1 MTRARRSC
9 KAGGKPY
16 RLTSTLYRV
25 KPGKGGLR
33 MILRPKHASFPSVC
47 PPTYTVLP
55 PNEGLKLKICKN
67 KPVLAEGYRLLN
79 LDLLRKHILQITL
92 HVIQCPKVCDMKDIE
107 PLKLFFDE
115 RNLGLASVMFAEC
128 QGCHK
133 QFKFTSSPMLSNDM
147 FDVNVRGVWGSMVT
161 GDGGAQLG
169 ETMATFSCPSI
180 SSNSF
185 TKIET
190 EISKWWLDTLQEDIL
205 AAGIEE
211 RNLAIDRNDF
221 FQGVPAITV
230 ICDGGWSKRAHKH
243 TYNALG
249 GVAIIIGAA
258 TGKILHVGVRNK
270 FCYICKTAQTKGVPP
285 KAHECFM
292 NWTGSSQA
300 MEADIIVEG
309 FLEAERKHGV
319 RYMRLVAD
327 GDSSVEARIRQHVPV
342 WGQRVEKIE
351 CANHAC
357 KCLRSH
363 LEQLVMDKPS
373 YKGKNKLT
381 KANRLRITSSIRCAI
396 RRRAQEENRPL
407 AIRKLKHDI
416 LNTVNHVFGIHE
428 NCSDDFC
435 KVAKQ
440 RKESASTN
448 ETLHVCTQNQTL
460 LCMLSQSVVE
470 DEISTNPTDNEDV
483 IASVLDEQSTLWS
496 EISSLTAQ
504 EESRGDSLNPV
515 SHVDPVLRQDIS
527 RLLVRLENKASS
539 LITCQTTNLAENWM
553 SIRAKFDGGKFYNR
567 VNRGSWHAR
576 CYGGGL
582 RKNFGPKWSPTV
594 WEKVTG
600 TKAGQWFD
608 IHYNRRSKKLL
619 LNRLYKS
626 RPEYKARAYQRK
638 IKSAAVSAKSKSTL
652 EYGKDALECIP
663 DVSSDTLQ
671 ADIQEYLGKHINV
684 DEAVLTA
691 LETQTKEQS
700 HSGVW
705 HEERRKRITASAFA
719 DVVRRNPGIKV
730 EPLVRRFLYSTFRG
744 NCFTRKGLQEEAN
757 SKKDYILNRAVNCI
771 NVVRIEDM
779 GLVVSREHPFLGAS
793 TDGKVFVQ
801 GGECGLIEIK
811 NVLHNNTMSIVEAT
825 QKVSNFPLERKN
837 GNFFIKKSHSHYH
850 QIQGQLNILNCSWCD
865 FVVRRT
871 NPFDMVVLRIIK
883 DVDLWV
889 NTMVPKLKAFYF
901 KALLPELVHPRH
913 RKQPGIR
920 EPGVWFEQRPKAKPR
935 KRHASCPDSPLPLIS
950 APVAKSSRKCQS
962 KTKFL
967 NRRISHKWIIDE
979 ASGTSEWYA
988 GTVTSIVSGVDGAPD
1003 TIYDV
1008 QYDNESEAFEVDHL
1022 QEDLSTGSLK
1032 FL

>member
-1 MTRARRSC
+1 
-9 KAGGKPY
+9 
-16 RLTSTLYRV
+16 
-25 KPGKGGLR
+25 
-33 MILRPKHASFPSVC
+33 
-47 PPTYTVLP
+47 
-55 PNEGLKLKICKN
+55 
-67 KPVLAEGYRLLN
+67 
-79 LDLLRKHILQITL
+79 
-92 HVIQCPKVCDMKDIE
+92 
-107 PLKLFFDE
+107 
-115 RNLGLASVMFAEC
+115 
-128 QGCHK
+128 
-133 QFKFTSSPMLSNDM
+133 
-147 FDVNVRGVWGSMVT
+147 
-161 GDGGAQLG
+161 
-169 ETMATFSCPSI
+169 
-180 SSNSF
+180 
-185 TKIET
+185 
-190 EISKWWLDTLQEDIL
+190 
-205 AAGIEE
+205 
-211 RNLAIDRNDF
+211 
-221 FQGVPAITV
+221 
-230 ICDGGWSKRAHKH
+230 
-243 TYNALG
+243 
-249 GVAIIIGAA
+249 
-258 TGKILHVGVRNK
+258 
-270 FCYICKTAQTKGVPP
+270 
-285 KAHECFM
+285 
-292 NWTGSSQA
+292 
-300 MEADIIVEG
+300 
-309 FLEAERKHGV
+309 
-319 RYMRLVAD
+319 
-327 GDSSVEARIRQHVPV
+327 
-342 WGQRVEKIE
+342 
-351 CANHAC
+351 
-357 KCLRSH
+357 
-363 LEQLVMDKPS
+363 
-373 YKGKNKLT
+373 
-381 KANRLRITSSIRCAI
+381 
-396 RRRAQEENRPL
+396 
-407 AIRKLKHDI
+407 
-416 LNTVNHVFGIHE
+416 
-428 NCSDDFC
+428 
-435 KVAKQ
+435 
-440 RKESASTN
+440 
-448 ETLHVCTQNQTL
+448 
-460 LCMLSQSVVE
+460 MLSQSVVE

-594 WEKVTG
+594 W
-600 TKAGQWFD
+600 
-608 IHYNRRSKKLL
+608 RRLL
-619 LNRLYKS
+619 ALRLVN
-626 RPEYKARAYQRK
+626 ARAYQRK

-825 QKVSNFPLERKN
+825 QK
-837 GNFFIKKSHSHYH
+837 
-850 QIQGQLNILNCSWCD
+850 
-865 FVVRRT
+865 
-871 NPFDMVVLRIIK
+871 
-883 DVDLWV
+883 
-889 NTMVPKLKAFYF
+889 
-901 KALLPELVHPRH
+901 ALLPELVHPRH

-1022 QEDLSTGSLK
+1022 QEDLSTGS
-1032 FL
+1032 FEIFVRPV

>member
-1 MTRARRSC
+1 
-9 KAGGKPY
+9 
-16 RLTSTLYRV
+16 
-25 KPGKGGLR
+25 
-33 MILRPKHASFPSVC
+33 
-47 PPTYTVLP
+47 
-55 PNEGLKLKICKN
+55 
-67 KPVLAEGYRLLN
+67 
-79 LDLLRKHILQITL
+79 
-92 HVIQCPKVCDMKDIE
+92 
-107 PLKLFFDE
+107 
-115 RNLGLASVMFAEC
+115 
-128 QGCHK
+128 
-133 QFKFTSSPMLSNDM
+133 
-147 FDVNVRGVWGSMVT
+147 
-161 GDGGAQLG
+161 
-169 ETMATFSCPSI
+169 
-180 SSNSF
+180 
-185 TKIET
+185 
-190 EISKWWLDTLQEDIL
+190 
-205 AAGIEE
+205 
-211 RNLAIDRNDF
+211 
-221 FQGVPAITV
+221 
-230 ICDGGWSKRAHKH
+230 
-243 TYNALG
+243 
-249 GVAIIIGAA
+249 
-258 TGKILHVGVRNK
+258 
-270 FCYICKTAQTKGVPP
+270 
-285 KAHECFM
+285 M

-435 KVAKQ
+435 K
-440 RKESASTN
+440 
-448 ETLHVCTQNQTL
+448 
-460 LCMLSQSVVE
+460 
-470 DEISTNPTDNEDV
+470 
-483 IASVLDEQSTLWS
+483 
-496 EISSLTAQ
+496 

-671 ADIQEYLGKHINV
+671 ADIQEYLGK
-684 DEAVLTA
+684 
-691 LETQTKEQS
+691 QS
-700 HSGVW
+700 M
-705 HEERRKRITASAFA
+705 
-719 DVVRRNPGIKV
+719 
-730 EPLVRRFLYSTFRG
+730 L
-744 NCFTRKGLQEEAN
+744 
-757 SKKDYILNRAVNCI
+757 
-771 NVVRIEDM
+771 M
-779 GLVVSREHPFLGAS
+779 
-793 TDGKVFVQ
+793 
-801 GGECGLIEIK
+801 
-811 NVLHNNTMSIVEAT
+811 
-825 QKVSNFPLERKN
+825 
-837 GNFFIKKSHSHYH
+837 
-850 QIQGQLNILNCSWCD
+850 
-865 FVVRRT
+865 
-871 NPFDMVVLRIIK
+871 
-883 DVDLWV
+883 
-889 NTMVPKLKAFYF
+889 
-901 KALLPELVHPRH
+901 
-913 RKQPGIR
+913 
-920 EPGVWFEQRPKAKPR
+920 RP
-935 KRHASCPDSPLPLIS
+935 
-950 APVAKSSRKCQS
+950 
-962 KTKFL
+962 
-967 NRRISHKWIIDE
+967 
-979 ASGTSEWYA
+979 Y
-988 GTVTSIVSGVDGAPD
+988 
-1003 TIYDV
+1003 
-1008 QYDNESEAFEVDHL
+1008 
-1022 QEDLSTGSLK
+1022 
-1032 FL
+1032 